1 MHAIKKVAAIW
12 IIFCTV
18 IIASNF
24 LHRPPPLRDTSE
36 PSYSGCRYSLGWIR
50 VFGSVCPDRNSLI
63 RTPDQDS
70 SEICICKSS
79 LSINTVR
86 RRSFVHFDI
95 VTHDKKKHFLVGY
108 KIQVIFMWIRNSTY
122 DNSSLLLLLAWNIGV
137 TKIYYV
143 NYSRFF
149 LKESIIITDEWI
161 MTK

>member
-36 PSYSGCRYSLGWIR
+36 PSSSGCRYSLGWIR

-70 SEICICKSS
+70 SEICICKSL

-95 VTHDKKKHFLVGY
+95 VTHDKKK
-108 KIQVIFMWIRNSTY
+108 
-122 DNSSLLLLLAWNIGV
+122 NISWSV
-137 TKIYYV
+137 TKFRWSLCGSATLPMTIPRCCC
-143 NYSRFF
+143 SWRGILESQRFIT
-149 LKESIIITDEWI
+149 LIIQGFFW
-161 MTK
+161 KNLLS